1 MGVQSLYLRDYLL
14 YIKAYKDRGIDGIN
28 YLKKEPVIIQQKKAV
43 FEYVTRVKN
52 WMSYNIYGNRKEYY
66 LDGENEND
74 TRKLEELF
82 SIRSELINAHLSE
95 LSLIH
100 QKKKEYLNHI
110 DSIDYINEVNGS
122 LNLEYYLDHSS
133 LHKLSI
139 ASEILTMAY
148 AKNSYFPLYS
158 RGYLPIELVI
168 YRVAEKLACLNS
180 LYIKNSYLC
189 GNFEDDS
196 SFKIGPVLFNKDLIF
211 GLPLIEQYEE
221 WFQEFYED
229 NCYINNAP
237 TLEQQLIGKYSH
249 DEIDEF
255 KKTLPEMKAMLELF
269 YCNCYYKSGD
279 DSTKKTKE
287 VINEESLNIVIST
300 PFNFIK
306 ELGSRNKE
314 TSISFDF
321 SMSRFLLSTYE
332 TEKQRIERTKQFK
345 AKYSLNDLIKEGR
358 QLIRIS

>member
-1 MGVQSLYLRDYLL
+1 MGVQSLYLREYLL
-14 YIKAYKDRGIDGIN
+14 YIEAYKDRDIDGIS
-28 YLKKEPVIIQQKKAV
+28 YLKKEPIIIQQKKAV
-43 FEYVTRVKN
+43 FEYITRVKK
-52 WMSYNIYGNRKEYY
+52 WMSYNNYGSKKDYY
-66 LDGENEND
+66 LDDENEID

-82 SIRSELINAHLSE
+82 SIRKELINVHLSE
-95 LSLIH
+95 LSLIQ

-122 LNLEYYLDHSS
+122 VNLEYYLAHSS
-133 LHKLSI
+133 LNKLSI

-148 AKNSYFPLYS
+148 ARSSYFPLYS
-158 RGYLPIELVI
+158 RCYLPIELVI
-168 YRVAEKLACLNS
+168 YRVAEKLACLNN

-189 GNFEDDS
+189 GNFEDNS

-221 WFQEFYED
+221 WFQEFYEE
-229 NCYINNAP
+229 NCYIENAP
-237 TLEQQLIGKYSH
+237 TLGQQLIRKYSH
-249 DEIDEF
+249 DEIMQL
-255 KKTLPEMKAMLELF
+255 KKTLPEMKALLELF

-279 DSTKKTKE
+279 DSTKKE
-287 VINEESLNIVIST
+287 IINEESINIVIST
-300 PFNFIK
+300 PFDFIK

-321 SMSRFLLSTYE
+321 SMSRFLLYTYE

-345 AKYSLNDLIKEGR
+345 AKYSLNGLIKEGR